1 MFGLGDKDT
10 GGSEQTE
17 LEKTQAIGHID
28 NAKKLKEEGNAFF
41 KEGLYVKAI
50 GKYSKIILYINSVAP
65 LPPSRDAQADGDD
78 SDKEDSK
85 MAEYENKI
93 ASEMASSMKKYKAT
107 EEQTKECH
115 ALQAVA
121 NLNMS
126 ICFYKL

>member
-1 MFGLGDKDT
+1 MSRLDDKDT

-17 LEKTQAIGHID
+17 FEKTQVYID
-28 NAKKLKEEGNAFF
+28 NAKKLKEEGNTFF
-41 KEGLYVKAI
+41 KEGLYQKAI

-65 LPPSRDAQADGDD
+65 LPPSQDAQADGDD

-85 MAEYENKI
+85 

-115 ALQAVA
+115 AL
-121 NLNMS
+121 
-126 ICFYKL
+126 